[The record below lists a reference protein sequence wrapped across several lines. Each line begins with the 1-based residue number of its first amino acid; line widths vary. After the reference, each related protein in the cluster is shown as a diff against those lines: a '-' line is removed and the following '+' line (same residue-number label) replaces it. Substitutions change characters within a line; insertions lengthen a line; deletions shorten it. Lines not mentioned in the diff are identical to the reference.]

1 MSSVPSVVKNP
12 HVSLLWLL
20 QSNDTGYPSGGYAH
34 SYGLEELVRVGV
46 VKDAGSLENFLG
58 KQVVPALLRFE
69 LPFFGKAHQA
79 AAAGDISELL
89 EMDAELDAW
98 RIPAEL
104 RDAGRRVGSQRLT
117 LLCELDA
124 SELVIAFRKASPRA
138 HHLIVT
144 ALELRDVP
152 VEDAARAFAFQ
163 TIVAGTSASMKLMRI
178 GQTACQGILRR
189 VLAGLEA
196 GADASLAREP
206 DGVFNPLLEI
216 ASLKHAF
223 SNERLFIS

>member
-1 MSSVPSVVKNP
+1 MN
-12 HVSLLWLL
+12 LLWLL

-46 VKDAGSLENFLG
+46 VKDSESLENFLNR
-58 KQVVPALLRFE
+58 QVVPALLRFD
-69 LPFFGKAHQA
+69 LPFFRKAHLA
-79 AAAGDISELL
+79 AAAGKIHDLL
-89 EMDAELDAW
+89 EMDSELDAW

-124 SELVIAFRKASPRA
+124 SDLVIGLRKASPRA
-138 HHLIVT
+138 HHLVVT
-144 ALELRDVP
+144 ALELRAVP

-163 TIVAGTSASMKLMRI
+163 SVVAASSASMKLMRI
-178 GQTACQGILRR
+178 GQTACQRILHR
-189 VLAGLEA
+189 VLTGLEA
-196 GADASLAREP
+196 QADESLTREP
-206 DGVFNPLLEI
+206 DGFFNPLLEI